1 MNQQTDEQILKTLE
15 KIRDGQREMIA
26 LLAAQRA
33 ATEEQIARSRT
44 TVEASIALQKEA
56 LNRQR
61 TLTRIAIPGIVAC
74 VAAILYLVLR
84 YF

>member
-15 KIRDGQREMIA
+15 EIRDGQREMIA

-33 ATEEQIARSRT
+33 ATEEQIGRSRT
-44 TVEASIALQKEA
+44 TVESSIALQKEA

-61 TLTRIAIPGIVAC
+61 TLTRVAIPGIVAC

>member
-1 MNQQTDEQILKTLE
+1 MNEQIDERILKTLE
-15 KIRDGQREMIA
+15 EIRDGQREMIA